1 MGGVPGSALNERLR
15 PEAPDAFALLAH
27 KEKESVSPAARDD
40 VHLLHRSSTGCD
52 DVIESRDV
60 TDITV
65 LIDLN
70 PTTADMR

>member
-15 PEAPDAFALLAH
+15 PEAPGAFALLAH
-27 KEKESVSPAARDD
+27 KEKESVSPTARDD
-40 VHLLHRSSTGCD
+40 VQLLHRGSTGCL
-52 DVIESRDV
+52 DVIKSRV
-60 TDITV
+60 VNDITV